1 MLHDTL
7 HAQLCHDQELAIEDH
22 AVWFL
27 TLKTSEHVCCYE
39 VKIEANF
46 SSLQNYEGILVV
58 PGKTQETQGLHMW
71 EESTLIRTRYNHLL
85 SKYSI

>member
-7 HAQLCHDQELAIEDH
+7 HAQLCHDQELAREFTLCD
-22 AVWFL
+22 FSFK

-58 PGKTQETQGLHMW
+58 PGKTQDNSMTTHVRGK
-71 EESTLIRTRYNHLL
+71 HLN
-85 SKYSI
+85 SDKI